1 MADRDMT
8 GSLSRNTR
16 KQKPSYADSIT
27 IEGRNPAPLLPGRG
41 NRCRRG
47 RAAGWKERAHGA

>member
-16 KQKPSYADSIT
+16 KQKPSYADNGGSIT
-27 IEGRNPAPLLPGRG
+27 IEGRNPATLT
-41 NRCRRG
+41 
-47 RAAGWKERAHGA
+47 